1 MGENMSDVITLLRLM
16 ADEGASDLFLSAHT
30 RPHIK
35 VEGVTRP
42 VDMPAL
48 NSGETKERAY
58 SFMTERQRKDFEETK
73 ESNFALQVDGIGR
86 FRLNVYYQRG
96 EVSVAVRRIKSNILS
111 FEELGLPPQ
120 VRELSLLKR
129 GLVLMVG
136 AAGSGKSTTL
146 AAMIDYRAKLRDG
159 HIITIEDPI
168 EYLFSNGKA
177 VVEQREVG
185 IDTNTFG
192 DALRNAMREA
202 PDVIVIGEIR
212 DRETA
217 QHAIMYAEAG
227 VLCISTMHSNNANQ
241 AIDRMLNFFPE
252 EARHQ
257 VLLDLSLNLKGVVAQ
272 RLLPDING
280 KQALA
285 TGILLQS
292 AYVSDLIQ
300 KGKIDVL
307 SDAIKKGTDVGMQ
320 VFDDSLFRLYK
331 DGRVSLEEALRNA
344 DSHTDLALRIKLSAS
359 QKDDSRSPGAPPG
372 QKPF

>member
-1 MGENMSDVITLLRLM
+1 M
-16 ADEGASDLFLSAHT
+16 
-30 RPHIK
+30 
-35 VEGVTRP
+35 TRP

-48 NSGETKERAY
+48 NSGDTKERAY
-58 SFMTERQRKDFEETK
+58 AFMTERQRKDFEETK

-96 EVSVAVRRIKSNILS
+96 EVSVAVRHIKSTIPS

-146 AAMIDYRAKLRDG
+146 AAMIDYRAKLMDG

-168 EYLFSNGKA
+168 EYLFSNGQS

-241 AIDRMLNFFPE
+241 AIDRIINFFPHD
-252 EARHQ
+252 ARQQ

-344 DSHTDLALRIKLSAS
+344 DSHTDLALRIKLA
-359 QKDDSRSPGAPPG
+359 
-372 QKPF
+372 

>member
-1 MGENMSDVITLLRLM
+1 MSDVITLLRLM
-16 ADEGASDLFLSAHT
+16 ADEGASDLLLTANT

-35 VEGVTRP
+35 VNGVTRP

-48 NSGETKERAY
+48 NSGDTKERAY
-58 SFMTERQRKDFEETK
+58 AFMTERQRKDFEETK
-73 ESNFALQVDGIGR
+73 ESNFALQVEGIGR

-96 EVSVAVRRIKSNILS
+96 EVSVAVRHIKSTIPS

-146 AAMIDYRAKLRDG
+146 AAMIDYRAKLMDG

-168 EYLFSNGKA
+168 EYLFSNGQS

-252 EARHQ
+252 EARQQ

-344 DSHTDLALRIKLSAS
+344 DSHTDLALRIKLA
-359 QKDDSRSPGAPPG
+359 
-372 QKPF
+372 

>member
-1 MGENMSDVITLLRLM
+1 MSDVITLLRLM
-16 ADEGASDLFLSAHT
+16 ADGGASDLFLSAHT

-35 VEGVTRP
+35 VEGMTRP

-48 NSGETKERAY
+48 NSGDTKERAY
-58 SFMTERQRKDFEETK
+58 AFMTERQRKDFEETK
-73 ESNFALQVDGIGR
+73 ESNFALQVEGIGR

-96 EVSVAVRRIKSNILS
+96 EVSVAVRHIKSTIPS

-146 AAMIDYRAKLRDG
+146 AAMIDYRAKLMDG

-168 EYLFSNGKA
+168 EYLFSNGQS

-217 QHAIMYAEAG
+217 QHAILYAEAG

-252 EARHQ
+252 EARQQ

-331 DGRVSLEEALRNA
+331 DGQVSLEEALRNA
-344 DSHTDLALRIKLSAS
+344 DSHTDLALRIKLA
-359 QKDDSRSPGAPPG
+359 
-372 QKPF
+372 

>member
-1 MGENMSDVITLLRLM
+1 MSDVITLLRLM
-16 ADEGASDLFLSAHT
+16 ADEGASDLLLTANT

-35 VEGVTRP
+35 VNGVTRP

-48 NSGETKERAY
+48 NSGDTKERAY
-58 SFMTERQRKDFEETK
+58 AFMTERQRKDFEETK
-73 ESNFALQVDGIGR
+73 ESNFALQVEGVGR

-146 AAMIDYRAKLRDG
+146 AAMIDYRAKLMDG

-168 EYLFSNGKA
+168 EYLFSNGQS

-252 EARHQ
+252 EARQQ

-344 DSHTDLALRIKLSAS
+344 DSHTDLALRIKLA
-359 QKDDSRSPGAPPG
+359 
-372 QKPF
+372 

>member
-1 MGENMSDVITLLRLM
+1 MSDVITLLRLM
-16 ADEGASDLFLSAHT
+16 ADEGASDLFLSANT

-35 VEGVTRP
+35 VQGVTRP

-58 SFMTERQRKDFEETK
+58 SFMTDSQRKEFESTK
-73 ESNFALQVDGIGR
+73 ESNFALHVDGIGR
-86 FRLNVYYQRG
+86 FRLNVFYQRG
-96 EVSVAVRRIKSNILS
+96 EVSVVLRRIKSTILS

-120 VRELSLLKR
+120 VQELSLLKR

-136 AAGSGKSTTL
+136 AAGTGKSTTL
-146 AAMIDYRAKLRDG
+146 AAMIDYRARLMDG

-177 VVEQREVG
+177 IVEQREVG

-217 QHAIMYAEAG
+217 QHAIQYAEAG
-227 VLCISTMHSNNANQ
+227 VLCISTLHSNNANQ
-241 AIDRMLNFFPE
+241 AIDRILNFFPAD
-252 EARHQ
+252 ARQQ

-272 RLLPDING
+272 RLIPDNNG

-307 SDAIKKGTDVGMQ
+307 TDAIKKSTDVGMQ
-320 VFDDSLFRLYK
+320 VFDDCLFRLYK
-331 DGRVSLEEALRNA
+331 DGRISLEEALRNA
-344 DSHTDLALRIKLSAS
+344 DSHTDLALRIKLSVA
-359 QKDDSRSPGAPPG
+359 QDGDSRSSGAPPG
-372 QKPF
+372 KKPF

>member
-1 MGENMSDVITLLRLM
+1 MSDVITLLQLM
-16 ADEGASDLFLSAHT
+16 ADEGASDLFLSANT

-35 VEGVTRP
+35 VQGVTRP

-58 SFMTERQRKDFEETK
+58 SFMTDSQRKDFEATK
-73 ESNFALQVDGIGR
+73 ESNFALHVDTIGR

-96 EVSVAVRRIKSNILS
+96 EVSTVVRRIKSTILS

-120 VRELSLLKR
+120 VQELSLLKR

-136 AAGSGKSTTL
+136 AAGTGKSTTM
-146 AAMIDYRAKLRDG
+146 AAMIDYRARLMDG
-159 HIITIEDPI
+159 HIISIEDPI

-217 QHAIMYAEAG
+217 QHAIQYAEAG
-227 VLCISTMHSNNANQ
+227 VLCISTLHSNNANQ
-241 AIDRMLNFFPE
+241 AIDRILNFFPAD
-252 EARHQ
+252 ARQQ

-272 RLLPDING
+272 RLIPTIDG

-307 SDAIKKGTDVGMQ
+307 TDAIKKSTDVGMQ
-320 VFDDSLFRLYK
+320 VFDDCLFRLYK
-331 DGRVSLEEALRNA
+331 DGQISLEEALRNA
-344 DSHTDLALRIKLSAS
+344 DSHTDLALRIKLSVAQGENTRNS
-359 QKDDSRSPGAPPG
+359 VVPPRE
-372 QKPF
+372 KPF